1 MKMKKRLALLLVIAM
16 ILAVMIPGVS
26 AAGAYDGKTVVIATA
41 NLKGDVDVYGQV
53 AALKDHYKNQGASVL
68 LADAGNYLQ
77 GAAAANIDRGETVY
91 NLMDAAGYDVA
102 AMGPREFY
110 FGNATTGM
118 IYHGNQHLYYTQAEL
133 LRGAAEKEY
142 NVNRDG
148 SVKETRAA
156 KDPAKFAV
164 VSSNIT
170 KAAGYYDFDSN
181 KSFTLGSLKVG
192 VYALTDETVEEK
204 LQDNFLDGYGIVDPK
219 SADSAAQSALK
230 SSDFTICLN
239 NSSLEDSA
247 ADLMISAPADG
258 KELIAV
264 YVIDNKTK
272 EVKEEKAAS
281 VTAKADIAKQAADA
295 KKAAA
300 EHIVFTNSV
309 TIDGADRDNWCSET
323 NLGDLVTDALKWYGE
338 NKFEG
343 FKKDAEVI
351 AIQNG
356 GNCDQFMYDGD
367 ITDVDLLYA
376 LPFSPMGIG
385 LVYITGEDLL
395 NILEAGTSPSERYGD
410 EICPGFAQVSG
421 IEYEVHAYK
430 EYAEGEA
437 NGNFFKHTAVNRVVI
452 KSVNGKDWDPKATYA
467 LVADNFNCNG
477 GDNYY
482 TISEIREK
490 DASKY
495 MNNGNGLKTRDIV
508 AMYIKEKLG
517 NKLGEQYAEPQGRIT
532 VYQEEPKTERP
543 FDDVKE
549 GIWYD
554 EAATYVYENGIM
566 TGTAEKTFDP
576 NKPFSRAMLAQI
588 IYAIA
593 EKPAVSGA
601 STFKDVPAGKWYTN
615 AVTWCASKGI
625 VSGYPDGTFKPDA
638 SIKRQE
644 MATILRKYAEV
655 SGKDVKATG
664 DLSKFSDQ
672 AKVSNYARTAM
683 SWAVGNNMISGTKQ
697 GSTILLDPQGT
708 ATRAQAAVIL
718 KAYCEN
724 ILA

>member
-1 MKMKKRLALLLVIAM
+1 MKKRLALLLVIAM

-41 NLKGDVDVYGQV
+41 NLKGDVNVYGQV

-77 GAAAANIDRGETVY
+77 GAAAANVDRGETVY

-142 NVNRDG
+142 NVDRKG
-148 SVKETRAA
+148 EVKETRAA
-156 KDPAKFAV
+156 KEPAKFAV
-164 VSSNIT
+164 LSSNIT
-170 KAAGYYDFDSN
+170 KADGYYDFDSN
-181 KSFTLGSLKVG
+181 KTFTLGSLKVG
-192 VYALTDETVEEK
+192 VYALTDETVEER

-239 NSSLEDSA
+239 NSSLEESA

-281 VTAKADIAKQAADA
+281 VTANAGIAKQAADA

-395 NILEAGTSPSERYGD
+395 DILEAGTSPSERYGD

-566 TGTAEKTFDP
+566 AGTAKKTFDP

-672 AKVSNYARTAM
+672 AKVSNYAKTAM

>member
-1 MKMKKRLALLLVIAM
+1 MKKRLALLLVIAM

-77 GAAAANIDRGETVY
+77 GAAAANVDRGETVY

-239 NSSLEDSA
+239 NSSLEESA

-410 EICPGFAQVSG
+410 ELCPGFAQVSG

-672 AKVSNYARTAM
+672 AKVSNYAKTAM

>member
-41 NLKGDVDVYGQV
+41 NLKGDVNVYGQV

-77 GAAAANIDRGETVY
+77 GAAAANVDRGETVY

-142 NVNRDG
+142 NVDRKG
-148 SVKETRAA
+148 EVKETRAA
-156 KDPAKFAV
+156 KEPAKFAV
-164 VSSNIT
+164 LSSNIT
-170 KAAGYYDFDSN
+170 KADGYYDFDSN
-181 KSFTLGSLKVG
+181 KTFTLGSLKVG
-192 VYALTDETVEEK
+192 VYALTDETVEER

-239 NSSLEDSA
+239 NSSLEESA

-281 VTAKADIAKQAADA
+281 VTANAGIAKQAADA

-395 NILEAGTSPSERYGD
+395 DILEAGTSPSERYGD

-566 TGTAEKTFDP
+566 AGTAKKTFDP

-672 AKVSNYARTAM
+672 AKVSNYAKTAM

>member
-281 VTAKADIAKQAADA
+281 VTANADIAKQAADA

>member
-1 MKMKKRLALLLVIAM
+1 MKKRLALLLVIAM

-41 NLKGDVDVYGQV
+41 NLKGDVNVYGQV

-77 GAAAANIDRGETVY
+77 GAAAANVDRGETVY

-142 NVNRDG
+142 NVDRKG
-148 SVKETRAA
+148 EVKETRAA
-156 KDPAKFAV
+156 KEPAKFAV
-164 VSSNIT
+164 LSSNIT
-170 KAAGYYDFDSN
+170 KADGYYDFDSN
-181 KSFTLGSLKVG
+181 KTFTLGSLKVG
-192 VYALTDETVEEK
+192 VYALTDETVEER

-239 NSSLEDSA
+239 NSSLEESA

-410 EICPGFAQVSG
+410 KICPGFAQVSG

-672 AKVSNYARTAM
+672 AKVSNYAKTAM

>member
-1 MKMKKRLALLLVIAM
+1 MKKRLALLLVIAM

-281 VTAKADIAKQAADA
+281 VTANADIAKQAADA

-309 TIDGADRDNWCSET
+309 TIDGADRDNWCGET
-323 NLGDLVTDALKWYGE
+323 NLGDLVADALKWYGE

>member
-1 MKMKKRLALLLVIAM
+1 M
-16 ILAVMIPGVS
+16 
-26 AAGAYDGKTVVIATA
+26 
-41 NLKGDVDVYGQV
+41 

-77 GAAAANIDRGETVY
+77 GAAAANVDRGETVY

-281 VTAKADIAKQAADA
+281 VTANADIAKQAADA

-309 TIDGADRDNWCSET
+309 TIDGADRDNWCGET
-323 NLGDLVTDALKWYGE
+323 NLGDLVADALKWYGE

-395 NILEAGTSPSERYGD
+395 DILEAGTSPSERYGD

-672 AKVSNYARTAM
+672 AKVSNYAKTAM

>member
-41 NLKGDVDVYGQV
+41 NLKGDVNVYGQV

-77 GAAAANIDRGETVY
+77 GAAAANVDRGETVY

-281 VTAKADIAKQAADA
+281 VTANADIAKQAADA

-309 TIDGADRDNWCSET
+309 TIDGADRDNWCGET
-323 NLGDLVTDALKWYGE
+323 NLGDLVADALKWYGE

-395 NILEAGTSPSERYGD
+395 DILEAGTSPSERYGD

-672 AKVSNYARTAM
+672 AKVSNYAKTAM

>member
-1 MKMKKRLALLLVIAM
+1 MKKRLALLLVIAM

-41 NLKGDVDVYGQV
+41 NLKGDVNVYGQV

-77 GAAAANIDRGETVY
+77 GAAAANVDRGETVY

-142 NVNRDG
+142 NVDRKG
-148 SVKETRAA
+148 EVKETRAA
-156 KDPAKFAV
+156 KEPAKFAV
-164 VSSNIT
+164 LSSNIT
-170 KAAGYYDFDSN
+170 KADGYYDFDSN
-181 KSFTLGSLKVG
+181 KTFTLGSLKVG
-192 VYALTDETVEEK
+192 VYALTDETVEER

-239 NSSLEDSA
+239 NSSLEESA

-566 TGTAEKTFDP
+566 AGTAKKTFDP

-672 AKVSNYARTAM
+672 AKVSNYAKTAM

>member
-1 MKMKKRLALLLVIAM
+1 M
-16 ILAVMIPGVS
+16 
-26 AAGAYDGKTVVIATA
+26 
-41 NLKGDVDVYGQV
+41 
-53 AALKDHYKNQGASVL
+53 
-68 LADAGNYLQ
+68 
-77 GAAAANIDRGETVY
+77 
-91 NLMDAAGYDVA
+91 
-102 AMGPREFY
+102 
-110 FGNATTGM
+110 
-118 IYHGNQHLYYTQAEL
+118 
-133 LRGAAEKEY
+133 
-142 NVNRDG
+142 
-148 SVKETRAA
+148 
-156 KDPAKFAV
+156 
-164 VSSNIT
+164 
-170 KAAGYYDFDSN
+170 
-181 KSFTLGSLKVG
+181 
-192 VYALTDETVEEK
+192 
-204 LQDNFLDGYGIVDPK
+204 
-219 SADSAAQSALK
+219 
-230 SSDFTICLN
+230 
-239 NSSLEDSA
+239 
-247 ADLMISAPADG
+247 
-258 KELIAV
+258 
-264 YVIDNKTK
+264 
-272 EVKEEKAAS
+272 
-281 VTAKADIAKQAADA
+281 
-295 KKAAA
+295 
-300 EHIVFTNSV
+300 
-309 TIDGADRDNWCSET
+309 
-323 NLGDLVTDALKWYGE
+323 
-338 NKFEG
+338 
-343 FKKDAEVI
+343 
-351 AIQNG
+351 
-356 GNCDQFMYDGD
+356 
-367 ITDVDLLYA
+367 
-376 LPFSPMGIG
+376 
-385 LVYITGEDLL
+385 
-395 NILEAGTSPSERYGD
+395 
-410 EICPGFAQVSG
+410 
-421 IEYEVHAYK
+421 HAYK

-672 AKVSNYARTAM
+672 AKVSNYAKTAM

>member
-77 GAAAANIDRGETVY
+77 GAAAANVDRGETVY

-142 NVNRDG
+142 NVDRKG
-148 SVKETRAA
+148 EVKETRAA
-156 KDPAKFAV
+156 KEPAKFAV
-164 VSSNIT
+164 LSSNIT
-170 KAAGYYDFDSN
+170 KADGYYDFDSN
-181 KSFTLGSLKVG
+181 KTFTLGSLKVG
-192 VYALTDETVEEK
+192 VYALTDETVEER

-281 VTAKADIAKQAADA
+281 VTANADIAKQAADA

-309 TIDGADRDNWCSET
+309 TIDGADRDNWCGET
-323 NLGDLVTDALKWYGE
+323 NLGDLVADALKWYGE

-395 NILEAGTSPSERYGD
+395 DILEAGTSPSERYGD

-672 AKVSNYARTAM
+672 AKVSNYAKTAM

>member
-395 NILEAGTSPSERYGD
+395 DILEAGTSPSERYGD

-566 TGTAEKTFDP
+566 AGTAKKTFDP

>member
-1 MKMKKRLALLLVIAM
+1 MKRRLAILLVIAM

-26 AAGAYDGKTVVIATA
+26 AAGAYDGKTVIIATA
-41 NLKGDVDVYGQV
+41 NVKGDVDVYGKV
-53 AALKDHYKNQGASVL
+53 AALKDHYKGQGAAVL
-68 LADAGNYLQ
+68 LVDAGNYLQ
-77 GAAAANIDRGETVY
+77 GAAAANIDRGETIY
-91 NLMDAAGYDVA
+91 GLMDVAGYDVA

-118 IYHGNQHLYYTQAEL
+118 IYHSNLHKFYTQKEL
-133 LRGAAEKEY
+133 YRGAEAQEY
-142 NVNRDG
+142 GVNAKGD
-148 SVKETRAA
+148 VKETRPA
-156 KDPAKFAV
+156 KDPAKFSV
-164 VSSNIT
+164 ISSNIT
-170 KAAGYYDFDSN
+170 KADGYYDFDAN
-181 KSFTLGSLKVG
+181 KTFTLGSFKVG
-192 VYALTDETVEEK
+192 IYALTDDQVAEK
-204 LQDNFLDGYGIVDPK
+204 LQDNFMDGYVINAPESV
-219 SADSAAQSALK
+219 DSAAKSALK
-230 SSDFTICLN
+230 SSNFTICLN
-239 NSSLEDSA
+239 NSSLEKSS
-247 ADLMISAPADG
+247 ADLTISAPADG
-258 KELIAV
+258 KEMVAV
-264 YVIDNKTK
+264 YAIDNKTK
-272 EVKEEKAAS
+272 EVKEENAPT
-281 VTAKADIAKQAADA
+281 VTANAEIAKQAADA

-300 EHIVFTNSV
+300 DHIVFTNSV
-309 TIDGADRDNWCSET
+309 LIDGADRDNWCSET
-323 NLGDLVTDALKWYGE
+323 NLGDLVADALKWYGE

-343 FKKDAEVI
+343 FKKDAPVI

-356 GNCDQFMYDGD
+356 GNCDQFMYEGD

-395 NILEAGTSPSERYGD
+395 NILEAGTSPSEKYGD

-430 EYAEGEA
+430 EYAEGEP
-437 NGNFFKHTAVNRVVI
+437 NGSFYKHTAVNRVVI

-477 GDNYY
+477 GDNFY
-482 TISEIREK
+482 TISDIREK

-508 AMYIKEKLG
+508 AMYIKEKLN

-532 VYQEEPKTERP
+532 VYQEEPRP

-549 GIWYD
+549 GCWYD
-554 EAATYVYENGIM
+554 AAASFVYKNGLM
-566 TGTAEKTFDP
+566 EGTAEKTFSPDV
-576 NKPFSRAMLAQI
+576 NFSRAMIAQI
-588 IYAIA
+588 LYAMA
-593 EKPAVSGA
+593 EKPAVKDA

-625 VSGYPDGTFKPDA
+625 VSGYPDKTFKPDA
-638 SIKRQE
+638 AIKRQE
-644 MATILRKYAEV
+644 IATILRKYAEV
-655 SGKDVKATG
+655 NGKNVKASG

-672 AKVSNYARTAM
+672 AKVSNYAKDAM
-683 SWAVGNNMISGTKQ
+683 KWAVGNKMISGNKI
-697 GSTILLDPQGT
+697 GSAVLLDPLGT
-708 ATRAQAAVIL
+708 TTRAQAAVIL

>member
-1 MKMKKRLALLLVIAM
+1 MKKRLALLLVIAM

-77 GAAAANIDRGETVY
+77 GAAAANVDRGETVY

-281 VTAKADIAKQAADA
+281 VTANADIAKQAADA

-309 TIDGADRDNWCSET
+309 TIDGADRDNWCGET
-323 NLGDLVTDALKWYGE
+323 NLGDLVADALKWYGE

-395 NILEAGTSPSERYGD
+395 DILEAGTSPSERYGD

-672 AKVSNYARTAM
+672 AKVSNYAKTAM

>member
-1 MKMKKRLALLLVIAM
+1 MKKRLALLLVIAM

-77 GAAAANIDRGETVY
+77 GAAAANVDRGETVY

-281 VTAKADIAKQAADA
+281 VTANADIAKQAADA

-672 AKVSNYARTAM
+672 AKVSNYAKTAM

>member
-77 GAAAANIDRGETVY
+77 GAAAANVDRGETVY

-192 VYALTDETVEEK
+192 VYALTDETVEER

-343 FKKDAEVI
+343 FKKDAEGI

-356 GNCDQFMYDGD
+356 GNCDQFRYDGD

-566 TGTAEKTFDP
+566 AGTAKKTFDP

-615 AVTWCASKGI
+615 AVTWCASKGV

-664 DLSKFSDQ
+664 DLSKLSDQ

>member
-1 MKMKKRLALLLVIAM
+1 MKRRLALLLVIAM

-53 AALKDHYKNQGASVL
+53 AALKDHYKNQGAAVL
-68 LADAGNYLQ
+68 LVDAGNYLQ
-77 GAAAANIDRGETVY
+77 GSAVANIDRGETIY
-91 NLMDAAGYDVA
+91 SLMDAAGYDVA

-110 FGNATTGM
+110 FGNAATGM
-118 IYHGNQHLYYTQAEL
+118 IYHSNFHQYYTQKAL
-133 LRGAAEKEY
+133 YRGTEAKEY
-142 NVNRDG
+142 NVNAKGD
-148 SVKETRAA
+148 VKDTLPA
-156 KDPAKFAV
+156 KDPAKFSV
-164 VSSNIT
+164 ISSNIS
-170 KAAGYYDFDSN
+170 KGNGYYDFDSN
-181 KSFTLGSLKVG
+181 KIFTLGSLKVG
-192 VYALTDETVEEK
+192 VYALTDEKIEDS
-204 LQDNFLDGYGIVDPK
+204 LQDNFLEGYGIVDPET
-219 SADSAAQSALK
+219 ADSAAKSSLK

-239 NSSLEDSA
+239 NSSLEKSA
-247 ADLMISAPADG
+247 ADLTISAPADG
-258 KELIAV
+258 KELVAV

-272 EVKEEKAAS
+272 EEKEEKAAS
-281 VTAKADIAKQAADA
+281 VTANAAIAKQASDA
-295 KKAAA
+295 KKAASD
-300 EHIVFTNSV
+300 HIVFTNSV
-309 TIDGADRDNWCSET
+309 TINGADHVNWCSES
-323 NLGDLVTDALKWYGE
+323 NLGDLVADALKWYGE

-343 FKKDAEVI
+343 FKKDVPVI

-356 GNCDQFMYDGD
+356 GNCDQFMYEGD
-367 ITDVDLLYA
+367 ITDADLLYA

-385 LVYITGEDLL
+385 LVYITGQDLL
-395 NILEAGTSPSERYGD
+395 DILEAGTSPSEKYGD

-437 NGNFFKHTAVNRVVI
+437 NGSFFKHTAVNRVVI

-482 TISEIREK
+482 TLSDIREK

-508 AMYIKEKLG
+508 AMYIKEKLNG
-517 NKLGEQYAEPQGRIT
+517 KLGEQYAEPQGRIT

-554 EAATYVYENGIM
+554 DAASYVFENGLMVGIKD
-566 TGTAEKTFDP
+566 KTFGP
-576 NKPFSRAMLAQI
+576 NEAFSRAMIAQI
-588 IYAIA
+588 LYAMA
-593 EKPAVSGA
+593 DKPAVTSA
-601 STFKDVPAGKWYTN
+601 SKFKDVPAGKWYTI

-625 VSGYPDGTFKPDA
+625 VSGYPDNTFKPDA
-638 SIKRQE
+638 AIKRQE
-644 MATILRKYAEV
+644 IATILRKYAEV
-655 SGKDVKATG
+655 NGKDVSAKG

-672 AKVSNYARTAM
+672 AKVSNYAKTAM
-683 SWAVGNNMISGTKQ
+683 SWAVGNNMISGNKV
-697 GSTILLDPQGT
+697 GSNVLLDPQGT
-708 ATRAQAAVIL
+708 TTRAQAAVIL

-724 ILA
+724 ILAK

>member
-1 MKMKKRLALLLVIAM
+1 MKKRLALLLVIAM

-566 TGTAEKTFDP
+566 AGTAKKTFDP

>member
-41 NLKGDVDVYGQV
+41 NLKGDVNVYGQV

-77 GAAAANIDRGETVY
+77 GAAAANVDRGETVY

-142 NVNRDG
+142 NVDRKG
-148 SVKETRAA
+148 EVKETRAA
-156 KDPAKFAV
+156 KEPAKFAV
-164 VSSNIT
+164 LSSNIT
-170 KAAGYYDFDSN
+170 KADGYYDFDSN
-181 KSFTLGSLKVG
+181 KTFTLGSLKVG
-192 VYALTDETVEEK
+192 VYALTDETVEER

-239 NSSLEDSA
+239 NSSLEESA

-410 EICPGFAQVSG
+410 KICPGFAQVSG

-672 AKVSNYARTAM
+672 AKVSNYAKTAM

>member
-16 ILAVMIPGVS
+16 ILAVMIPSVS

-41 NLKGDVDVYGQV
+41 NLKGDVNVYGQV

-77 GAAAANIDRGETVY
+77 GAAAANVDRGETVY

-142 NVNRDG
+142 NVDRKG
-148 SVKETRAA
+148 EVKETRAA
-156 KDPAKFAV
+156 KEPAKFAV
-164 VSSNIT
+164 LSSNIT
-170 KAAGYYDFDSN
+170 KADGYYDFDSN
-181 KSFTLGSLKVG
+181 KTFTLGSLKVG
-192 VYALTDETVEEK
+192 VYALTDETVEER

-239 NSSLEDSA
+239 NSSLEESA

-272 EVKEEKAAS
+272 DVKEEKAAS

-625 VSGYPDGTFKPDA
+625 VSGYPDGTFKPNA

-672 AKVSNYARTAM
+672 AKVSNYAKTAM

>member
-1 MKMKKRLALLLVIAM
+1 MKKRLALLLVIAM

-281 VTAKADIAKQAADA
+281 VTANADIAKQAADA

-309 TIDGADRDNWCSET
+309 TIDGADRDNWCGET

-672 AKVSNYARTAM
+672 AKVSNYAKTAM

>member
-1 MKMKKRLALLLVIAM
+1 MKKRLALLLVIAM

-77 GAAAANIDRGETVY
+77 GAAAANVDRGETVY

-672 AKVSNYARTAM
+672 AKVSNYAKTAM

>member
-566 TGTAEKTFDP
+566 AGTAKKTFDP